1 MMFRVVAI
9 LCLTAVFA
17 LTLGNF
23 DPPNLVLGSV
33 LSALLAAIYRKT
45 LFPRQPPRSEF
56 VMHIVLHLPRFL
68 TMLAWDILKG
78 TWLVTT
84 FVLGI
89 RKLDHPGIVKIPL
102 GNHSPPGVGVVGL
115 FITMSPGSFLV
126 DIDWEGRY
134 MLVHTIDASDPDQM
148 RQDVE
153 RYYKLWEYGTHIP
166 MVMSSPLDDE
176 RAG

>member
-1 MMFRVVAI
+1 MMFRFLAV

-17 LTLGNF
+17 LTLGDF
-23 DPPNLVLGSV
+23 ALQNLALGLGMSAVLAG
-33 LSALLAAIYRKT
+33 LYRDT
-45 LFPRQPPRSEF
+45 LFPRSPSRSEF
-56 VMHIVLHLPRFL
+56 VLHIIINLPKL
-68 TMLAWDILKG
+68 LAMLSWDILKG

-89 RKLDHPGIVKIPL
+89 RKLDHPGIVRIPL

-126 DIDWEGRY
+126 DIIWDERY
-134 MLVHTIDASDPDQM
+134 MLVHTIDASDPDQL
-148 RQDVE
+148 RRDVE

-166 MVMSSPLDDE
+166 MIMPDSPDH
-176 RAG
+176 GGVG